1 MEHQENEIKVLK
13 REKKTQTFDKRLIKQ
28 IVKAVEEGMPR
39 KQAMSLYG
47 MGSASVS
54 EWMRV
59 YGSTAYHAGKRKV
72 YTPSEKRSVLRAVE
86 SGMSIREAQV
96 SFGIKGS
103 GTIRTWIREAQQENA
118 DLSLYT
124 SAESMGKPA
133 KDKESDEVKAL
144 KKALAEAELKV
155 KALDTMID
163 IAEEQLK
170 IDIRKKSGAR
180 QSRK

>member
-28 IVKAVEEGMPR
+28 IVKSVEEGMPR
-39 KQAMSLYG
+39 KQAIALHG
-47 MGSASVS
+47 MGSASLS
-54 EWMRV
+54 EWMRL
-59 YGSTAYHAGKRKV
+59 YGSSAYHAGKRKV
-72 YTPSEKRSVLRAVE
+72 YTSSEKRSVLRAVE
-86 SGMSIREAQV
+86 SGMSIREAQI

-103 GTIRTWIREAQQENA
+103 GTIRAWFREAQQENT
-118 DLSLYT
+118 DLSHCNIT
-124 SAESMGKPA
+124 EAMGKQ